1 MGMSRAG
8 FNYGFERPAL
18 TEEALTPGRYL
29 KEVRERLQMG
39 LRDVQEA
46 SAAVAT
52 EEDNQ
57 KFYLSAARLTQIENG
72 QSIPSVFKLFTL
84 CAIYSLDLH
93 DLLRRYGVNANRTQS
108 YRTRFLPERT
118 REVSAELHGLED
130 KVMIPVRLDPSF
142 RWETTQLVNRV
153 VALWGEIPAAFLLS
167 INPRQYTY
175 GYVGLTDRTM
185 FPLLRPGALVMVDPQ
200 RRHVAREG
208 WKNEYDR
215 PIYFIELRDGY
226 CCAWCQVEGSR
237 LFTIPH
243 PVSNVQVRTFSL
255 TNEAEVVGQ
264 VVGTAMRLVPPG
276 ISNSEREAKSP
287 APLEPAK

>member
-1 MGMSRAG
+1 
-8 FNYGFERPAL
+8 L
-18 TEEALTPGRYL
+18 TKENQTAGRYL

-46 SAAVAT
+46 SGAVAGG
-52 EEDNQ
+52 EDNQ

-84 CAIYSLDLH
+84 CAVYSLDLNE
-93 DLLRRYGVNANRTQS
+93 LLRRYGVDAGHAQA
-108 YRTRFLPERT
+108 YRTRFLPEKT
-118 REVSAELHGLED
+118 REVSAEVYGLDE

-153 VALWGEIPAAFLLS
+153 VSLWGEIPAAFLLN

-175 GYVGLTDRTM
+175 GYVGLNDRTM

-200 RRHVAREG
+200 RRQVAKDG
-208 WKNEYDR
+208 WKSEYDR

-226 CCAWCQVEGSR
+226 CCAWCQVAGGR
-237 LFTIPH
+237 LITIPH
-243 PVSNVQVRTFSL
+243 PVSNAQVQTFSL

-264 VVGTAMRLVPPG
+264 VVGTAMRLVPP
-276 ISNSEREAKSP
+276 STSTSASEVKSP
-287 APLEPAK
+287 APLESAK